1 MSFKTNT
8 EIIKLK
14 KISIDNFIQIYK
26 KRNPNENFVELRNN
40 LLHFKKVKKRGEKC
54 ICGNPIWV
62 IGSAISGKGCF
73 TCITGESYTTDDYE
87 IK

>member
-1 MSFKTNT
+1 MSFESNT
-8 EIIKLK
+8 EINRFK
-14 KISIDNFIQIYK
+14 KITVDSFIQMYK
-26 KRNPNENFVELRNN
+26 QSNPDENVAELRNN
-40 LLHFKKVKKRGEKC
+40 LLHFKKLKKRGEKC
-54 ICGNPIWV
+54 ICGNPIWA